1 MFRLPFGKKLFR
13 LSAIGLVVVAVM
25 ALVGSFVAMQ
35 AKQEINAATVGEIAT
50 VGFNEDQST
59 WIPYGSGPSSSGPE
73 AGSITP
79 RFYVESESNTYNG
92 YCMQP
97 HVRPMAGSY
106 EIFTIPSNEYE
117 DEIKFIMYVNEVDN
131 YYTRQIRNDIFNNWR
146 TSDSDGR
153 YAWSHAVIS
162 MLTPINTSIY
172 GEDYY
177 NTTYHGSNWGLS
189 GDDIAFVEG
198 IIGKLQYYIS
208 NNNVAWLLAN
218 RANVYYADAGANHG
232 EDGYRYQN
240 VVWLE
245 VPSEQGGSIQI
256 QKCDSDTAEPNC
268 LVSGR
273 DVSGIKFALY
283 NNTGSWIYLDTYD
296 EFVSGTWNPNA
307 SDNSAARIRFNNP
320 DGPAAELVTGADGRV
335 LIQNLVPGNYMLVE
349 IETNDEYELTAVA
362 PQNVTVTANR
372 TTPVRVNN
380 DYIVTTEYSITTQAY
395 DGAGADVNDKYI
407 EAKNNVAIK
416 DNVTYCGEANS
427 SYQIQGK
434 LMNKSTGAAITNLS
448 SPIDVRTGS
457 DGCGTTTVTYTVD
470 TSRLGGADLVVFE
483 YLTDGTDT
491 IVSHEEL
498 NDSGQT
504 VTVISLGTTA
514 VDNADND
521 KYVEATAN
529 ATIKDTVSYC
539 LKAGRTYTI
548 RGVLMEKDNSSPSM
562 IGGSIVEGS
571 VTITPTTA
579 CGTATMTFGFD
590 AREYVGGEVVV
601 FERVY
606 EGNNLIIEHAD
617 INDDGQTID
626 VVSLGTTAVDAA
638 DDDKYIENSEEV
650 TIIDYVDYCLKAL
663 PQDATTA
670 YELYGILMDKSTG
683 EPLLINGEKV
693 ESTIELRPEQNCGRA
708 EIEFTFD
715 ASELGGTDIVV
726 FESAYYSNTKI
737 VSHEDID
744 DEDQLIEVLSMET
757 VAIDKADGDKTIIAN
772 KDAVISDTV
781 KYCLRANRDY
791 VIASTIVDQ
800 KTGEPILIDSE
811 GNPKITET
819 EITPET
825 DCGEVVI
832 DYAFDATGLG
842 EHKLVMIAAVLYDDE
857 KILVHDDLENENQTI
872 SVVAPETPD
881 TGFITKKAQ
890 GGTEQGSPVIISVAA
905 ASMIIVGFAGARMIR
920 RRRILR

>member
-1 MFRLPFGKKLFR
+1 M
-13 LSAIGLVVVAVM
+13 
-25 ALVGSFVAMQ
+25 SFNPYDV
-35 AKQEINAATVGEIAT
+35 I
-50 VGFNEDQST
+50 D
-59 WIPYGSGPSSSGPE
+59 YGSGPTETGPTSG
-73 AGSITP
+73 SYTP
-79 RFYVESESNTYNG
+79 VFYVGADSTTYRG
-92 YCMQP
+92 YCLQP
-97 HVRPMAGSY
+97 HVRPVAGQY
-106 EIFTIPSNEYE
+106 TINDGLYGNYQNA
-117 DEIKFIMYVNEVDN
+117 IKLIMYINEVDN
-131 YYTRQIRNDIFNNWR
+131 YYTRAARASLFNTPLIAN
-146 TSDSDGR
+146 DSDR
-153 YAWSHAVIS
+153 YAWTHAVIS
-162 MLTPINTSIY
+162 MMTPIDVNIY
-172 GEDYY
+172 GTDFY
-177 NTTYHGSNWGLS
+177 NTTYGGSNWGLS
-189 GDDIAFVEG
+189 ASEIAYAEG
-198 IIGKLQYYIS
+198 VIVQLQNYISSNAIVWRLASQASLYYI
-208 NNNVAWLLAN
+208 
-218 RANVYYADAGANHG
+218 DGGANNPG
-232 EDGYRYQN
+232 ADGYRHQD
-240 VVWLE
+240 VAWIE
-245 VPSEQGGSIQI
+245 VPGQERGNIQI
-256 QKCDSDTAEPNC
+256 QKCDSDTTSPNC

-283 NNTGSWIYLDTYD
+283 NNTGSWIYLEEYD
-296 EFVSGTWNPNA
+296 DFVSGTWNPNA
-307 SDNSAARIRFNNP
+307 SDNSAARLRFNSP
-320 DGPAAELVTGADGRV
+320 DGQAVELVTNANGQITITD
-335 LIQNLVPGNYMLVE
+335 LVPGNYILVE
-349 IETNDEYELTAVA
+349 TETNSEYELTAS
-362 PQNVTVTANR
+362 PQNVTVTANG
-372 TTPVRVNN
+372 TTQVRVDN
-380 DYIVTTEYSITTQAY
+380 DHITGYSISTQAY
-395 DGAGADVNDKYI
+395 DGSGSNTADKYI
-407 EAKNNVAIK
+407 EAGSTVTIK
-416 DNVTYCGEANS
+416 DNVTYCGEAIS
-427 SYQIQGK
+427 TYQIQGK
-434 LMNKSTGAAITNLS
+434 VMNKNTGTAITDLS
-448 SPIDVRTGS
+448 SPIDVRT
-457 DGCGTTTVTYTVD
+457 DANGCGTTTVTYTVN
-470 TSRLGGADLVVFE
+470 TSQLGGVDLVVFE
-483 YLTDGTDT
+483 YLKDGTDT
-491 IVSHEEL
+491 LVSHEEL

-548 RGVLMEKDNSSPSM
+548 RGVLMEKDSNSPSM

-617 INDDGQTID
+617 INDGGQTIN

-638 DDDKYIENSEEV
+638 DNDKYIENSEEV

-825 DCGEVVI
+825 DCGEVVV

-842 EHKLVMIAAVLYDDE
+842 EHKLVMVAAVLYDDE
-857 KILVHDDLENENQTI
+857 RILVHDDLENENQTI

-905 ASMIIVGFAGARMIR
+905 TSMVIVGFAGARMIR